1 MFDDLCYFWFLTEW
15 QNKMGMLYVK
25 IVRMTSKVNGIRN
38 ENKRDNAKE
47 FKFTLE
53 YGLVISLLL
62 KLKRRN

>member
-1 MFDDLCYFWFLTEW
+1 
-15 QNKMGMLYVK
+15 MGMLYVK

-53 YGLVISLLL
+53 YGLVISGIFVGSG
-62 KLKRRN
+62 NI